1 MTRNYRGL
9 FRILCEIMK
18 YSLSCCLT
26 QLASLSRFILG
37 SKFRVILNVAI
48 DVKYVH
54 VFRRIFRRNLI
65 VICYM
70 IIISFN
76 FVTHYYT
83 IIAKRKNST
92 TVEQTNYCYITE
104 IQRVLFWF
112 LSKRER
118 QNFPIKPKEE
128 KSTKLPAFAIFYAR
142 DDQSKI
148 NPDLL

>member
-83 IIAKRKNST
+83 IIAKTKNST

-104 IQRVLFWF
+104 IQRVLF
-112 LSKRER
+112 
-118 QNFPIKPKEE
+118 
-128 KSTKLPAFAIFYAR
+128 
-142 DDQSKI
+142 
-148 NPDLL
+148 